1 MSAAAA
7 FDPLLVALILFAA
20 LSAIAARQTF
30 AGVVGF
36 VAYGLALSIAWVRVE
51 AIDVALTEAA
61 IGALTGALLL
71 SAAARLRASEPLS
84 ETERASPRLRAAA
97 ALLCVAVSAG
107 LAAAVLTLPEPAP
120 TLAPAAAARLP
131 ETGVGNPVTAALMA
145 WRAIDTLLE
154 KIVVLMALLA
164 VWSLAPDRSWGGRP
178 GAAPSARRDDALV
191 FLARVLPPIGIV
203 VGVYLVWNSADEP
216 GGAFQGGALLAA
228 MWMLARMAGLV
239 DAPRIDARWLRLLL
253 VSGPLVFLAV
263 GLAGA
268 ALAGS
273 FLAYPKGWEKPL
285 ILLIEAPMMLM
296 IAATLALLVDGPPER
311 EDRR

>member
-1 MSAAAA
+1 MI
-7 FDPLLVALILFAA
+7 FELLLVALILFAA
-20 LSAIAARQTF
+20 VSAVAARQTF

-36 VAYGLALSIAWVRVE
+36 TTYGLALSLAWVRIE

-71 SAAARLRASEPLS
+71 AAAARLRTSEPLS
-84 ETERASPRLRAAA
+84 VSERAGPGVRVAAGIVCA
-97 ALLCVAVSAG
+97 AVFAG
-107 LAAAVLTLPEPAP
+107 LAAAVLGLPEPAP
-120 TLAPAAAARLP
+120 TLAPAAAERLP

-145 WRAIDTLLE
+145 WRAIDTLIE

-164 VWSLAPDRSWGGRP
+164 VWSLAPDAQWSGRP
-178 GAAPSARRDDALV
+178 GAAPSARRDDGLV

-239 DAPRIDARWLRLLL
+239 DAPRVSARGLRLLL

-263 GLAGA
+263 GLAGFA
-268 ALAGS
+268 IAGG
-273 FLAYPKGWEKPL
+273 FLAYPEGWEKPL
-285 ILLIEAPMMLM
+285 ILFIEAPMMLM
-296 IAATLALLVDGPPER
+296 VAATLALLVDGPPAR
-311 EDRR
+311 EDS